1 MNKHRQ
7 MKFQNGLR
15 NEWGKSNPNNKQIK
29 NQRIRSKLKR
39 ITNKEIKE
47 AYENIPLCRMFS

>member
-7 MKFQNGLR
+7 MKFQNSLR
-15 NEWGKSNPNNKQIK
+15 NEWGKSNPRHKQAE

-39 ITNKEIKE
+39 IVNKEIKE
-47 AYENIPLCRMFS
+47 VI